1 MSEGCDRV
9 TLVLHTVRGRDK
21 GSVREYSRPV
31 RNALRIGLL
40 LLLVGGWGVA
50 AGGVWPRRMLEDV
63 VCPPPSLPP
72 PVPVQPTPPP
82 VCTPSDGVDSVVLPY
97 DGDGRGLHL
106 TVQAQ
111 AQAAEI
117 EVPLLFDTGATLT
130 TLDRATL
137 RRLGVE
143 VPADAPVL
151 EVRTANGPARVP
163 IALVPRMWVGGLEV
177 GGVTVGVCEP
187 CADEQSRGLMGLNVT
202 GRFLVTV
209 DTVRRELTF
218 QPRTDASDRL
228 LDVSPWLDV
237 DASLQGRGL
246 RGVHATLTVRNRATR
261 AVRDATARLSC
272 ADGGERTWDVPL
284 GSVDARATVTR
295 EMPLDDPDD
304 CRAWR
309 VRLHAARW

>member
-1 MSEGCDRV
+1 M
-9 TLVLHTVRGRDK
+9 LVGWLV
-21 GSVREYSRPV
+21 
-31 RNALRIGLL
+31 
-40 LLLVGGWGVA
+40 LLVGGSLLA
-50 AGGVWPRRMLEDV
+50 AAPSWPQRVLEDAL
-63 VCPPPSLPP
+63 CEEAPPGPP
-72 PVPVQPTPPP
+72 GRDAAPAAPAPTACVPADT
-82 VCTPSDGVDSVVLPY
+82 VDSVVLPY
-97 DGDGRGLHL
+97 DGDGRGVHL

-111 AQAAEI
+111 ANGHER

-137 RRLGVE
+137 RSLGID
-143 VPADAPVL
+143 VPPDAPVL

-187 CADEQSRGLMGLNVT
+187 CADARSSGLMGLNVT

-218 QPRTDASDRL
+218 VPRAEAADRV

-237 DASLQGRGL
+237 DASLQGRGF
-246 RGVHATLTVRNRATR
+246 RGVLATLTVRNRAPR
-261 AVRDATARLSC
+261 AVLDATARLQC
-272 ADGGERTWDVPL
+272 ADGSDRHWDVPL
-284 GSVDARATVTR
+284 GSVDALSTATR
-295 EMPLDDPDD
+295 DMRLDDPDD